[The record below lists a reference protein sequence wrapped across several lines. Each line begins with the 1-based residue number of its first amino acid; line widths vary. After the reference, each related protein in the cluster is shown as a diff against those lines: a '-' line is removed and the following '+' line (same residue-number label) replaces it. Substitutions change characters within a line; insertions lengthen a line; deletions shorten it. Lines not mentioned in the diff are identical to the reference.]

1 MDRTPGIAD
10 APFLVNLLARLK
22 RALCP
27 LPRHNALRLVVLTN
41 GAHTTT
47 TTMIAAFHEN
57 WAIRFAVSPGDAMAL
72 LRKAPTAAL
81 VYDWDLHEGDWR
93 ELCSACVQC
102 GIPFHLV
109 ANMPSDDLFL
119 AVASAGGSGVLWKPL
134 SADQVIAAIGS
145 ARSLVDQSW
154 TMDTTRR
161 WALPSDPRDGAPPVA
176 AADRRSP
183 VRYRKRLNLG

>member
-145 ARSLVDQSW
+145 ARSLAGPVLDDGHDAEMGAAERSA
-154 TMDTTRR
+154 RR
-161 WALPSDPRDGAPPVA
+161 GAPG
-176 AADRRSP
+176 RSW
-183 VRYRKRLNLG
+183 